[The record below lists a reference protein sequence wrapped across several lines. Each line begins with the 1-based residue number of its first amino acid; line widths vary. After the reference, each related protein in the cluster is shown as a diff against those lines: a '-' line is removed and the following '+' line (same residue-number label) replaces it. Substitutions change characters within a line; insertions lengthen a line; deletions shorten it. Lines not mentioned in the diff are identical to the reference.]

1 MRVLDAAQMRALDA
15 ASVAKLGEIAL
26 MRAAGDAIATVIPRY
41 ARPGTVVAFAGG
53 GNNGGDAFSAL
64 AAADL
69 NMTRT
74 VYGDASE
81 ADSPARK
88 DAIARARASGV
99 RIEPF
104 PTDPAHIE
112 AICRKAGLVIDGL
125 LGVNARVPLGDD
137 MAQIV
142 AAIVR
147 SGARVLACDI
157 PTGVDPSTGA
167 VNGPAIKAIATI
179 TFGAPKLGLY
189 LDPGRGHAGHAYLAR
204 IEMADADIP
213 PGDPVFYALDDAEF
227 CELLPVRAA
236 TADKRSAGAPLII
249 AGSEQFPGAAIL
261 CARGAARAGAGYVTV
276 ATTQAA
282 APALRLHLIEQ
293 VVVTYDERDPDAAI
307 ETLLDLG
314 NHCSSIAIGPGVGLS
329 EGMGKIV
336 RGVIEGTTLPVVAD
350 ASALFHL
357 SKQLDKL
364 RSKPIVI
371 TPHAGEFARLSG
383 KGTLEERDRVARI
396 RGFVDAH
403 GVTTLL
409 KGRTTLIA
417 ERHATHINPTGSAV
431 LATAGTG
438 DVLTGVIAT
447 LLSQGLSP
455 LDAARIGA
463 YWHGRA
469 GHLAHDARPYGV
481 IAGDLPDMLAAAAK
495 NADHRLAGDRI
506 ERLF

>member
-15 ASVAKLGEIAL
+15 ASVKHSGEIAL

-41 ARPGTVVAFAGG
+41 ARPGPLVAFAGG

-74 VYGDASE
+74 VYGDASHE
-81 ADSPARK
+81 GSPARV
-88 DAIARARASGV
+88 DAISRARASGV

-104 PTDPAHIE
+104 PSDPAVIE

-125 LGVNARVPLGDD
+125 LGVNARVPLDGD
-137 MAQIV
+137 MATVV

-167 VNGPAIKAIATI
+167 ISGPAIRAVATI

-189 LDPGRGHAGHAYLAR
+189 LDPGRAHAGHAYLAR
-204 IEMADADIP
+204 IDMNEVDIP
-213 PGDPVFYALDDAEF
+213 PGEPIFFALDDAEF
-227 CELLPVRAA
+227 CELLPIRAT
-236 TADKRSAGAPLII
+236 TADKRSAGAPLVM

-276 ATTQAA
+276 ATTQGAA
-282 APALRLHLIEQ
+282 APVRLHLIEQ
-293 VVVTYDERDPDAAI
+293 VVVTYDESDPERAI
-307 ETLLDLG
+307 QTIVDLG
-314 NHCSSIAIGPGVGLS
+314 NHCTSLAIGPGLGLS
-329 EGMGKIV
+329 DNMGTIV
-336 RGVIEGTTLPVVAD
+336 RGVIERTALPIVAD

-357 SKQLDKL
+357 SKQLPTL
-364 RSKPIVI
+364 RGKSIVL
-371 TPHAGEFARLSG
+371 TPHAREFARLSG
-383 KGTLEERDRVARI
+383 KGTVAEPDRVARI
-396 RGFVDAH
+396 RDFVDTY

-417 ERHATHINPTGSAV
+417 DVDSTHINPTGSSA

-438 DVLTGVIAT
+438 DVLTGIIAT
-447 LLSQGLSP
+447 LLSQGLTP

-469 GHLAHDARPYGV
+469 GHIAHDARPVGV
-481 IAGDLPDMLAAAAK
+481 IAGDLPDALAEAAK
-495 NADHRLAGDRI
+495 RADHRLPGDRI

>member
-1 MRVLDAAQMRALDA
+1 MRVLNAAQMRALDA

-41 ARPGTVVAFAGG
+41 ARPGPLVAFAGG

-69 NMTRT
+69 NMART

-112 AICRKAGLVIDGL
+112 TICRKAGLVIDGL
-125 LGVNARVPLGDD
+125 LGVNARVPLGGD
-137 MAQIV
+137 MAAIV

-167 VNGPAIKAIATI
+167 VDGPAIKAVATI

-204 IEMADADIP
+204 IDMDDADIP
-213 PGDPVFYALDDAEF
+213 PGEPVFSSLDDAEF
-227 CELLPVRAA
+227 CELLPVRAS

-276 ATTQAA
+276 ATTKAA

-293 VVVTYDERDPDAAI
+293 VIVTYDERDPDTAI

-314 NHCSSIAIGPGVGLS
+314 NHCSSIGIGPGLGLS
-329 EGMGKIV
+329 DGMGKIV
-336 RGVIEGTTLPVVAD
+336 RGVIERTPLPIVAD

-357 SKQLDKL
+357 SKHLDIL
-364 RSKPIVI
+364 RSKNIVI
-371 TPHAGEFARLSG
+371 TPHAREFARLSG
-383 KGTLEERDRVARI
+383 KGTVEECDRVARL
-396 RGFVDAH
+396 RDFVDAH

-417 ERHATHINPTGSAV
+417 QSEATHINPTGSAV

-438 DVLTGVIAT
+438 DVLTGIIAT
-447 LLSQGLSP
+447 LLAQGLTP

-469 GHLAHDARPYGV
+469 GHLAHDTRPYGV
-481 IAGDLPDMLAAAAK
+481 IAGDLPDMLAAAATS
-495 NADHRLAGDRI
+495 ADHRLAGDRI

>member
-15 ASVAKLGEIAL
+15 ASVKHAGEIAL

-41 ARPGTVVAFAGG
+41 ARPGPLVAFAGG

-69 NMTRT
+69 NITRT
-74 VYGDASE
+74 VYGDASHE
-81 ADSPARK
+81 GSPARI
-88 DAIARARASGV
+88 DAINRARASGV

-112 AICRKAGLVIDGL
+112 AICRKSGLVIDGL
-125 LGVNARVPLGDD
+125 LGVKARVPLGDD
-137 MAQIV
+137 MAAIV

-167 VNGPAIKAIATI
+167 VTGPAIHAVATVS
-179 TFGAPKLGLY
+179 FGAPKLGLY
-189 LDPGRGHAGHAYLAR
+189 LDPGRAHAGHAYLAR
-204 IEMADADIP
+204 IDMDEADVP

-236 TADKRSAGAPLII
+236 TADKRSAGAPLVI
-249 AGSEQFPGAAIL
+249 AGSQQFPGAAIL

-276 ATTQAA
+276 ATTEEA
-282 APALRLHLIEQ
+282 APAVRLHLIEQ
-293 VVVTYDERDPDAAI
+293 VVVTYDQRDPESAI
-307 ETLLDLG
+307 ETLVDLG
-314 NHCSSIAIGPGVGLS
+314 NHCSSLAIGPGIGLS
-329 EGMGKIV
+329 DAMGQIV
-336 RGVIEGTTLPVVAD
+336 RGVIERTSLPIVAD

-357 SKQLDKL
+357 SKHLPTL
-364 RSKPIVI
+364 RGKKIVI

-396 RGFVDAH
+396 RDFVDTH

-417 ERHATHINPTGSAV
+417 EPGSTHINPTGSSV

-438 DVLTGVIAT
+438 DVLTGIIAT

-469 GHLAHDARPYGV
+469 GHIAQAARAYGV
-481 IAGDLPDMLAAAAK
+481 IAGDLPDLLAEAATR
-495 NADHRLAGDRI
+495 ADHRLPGDRI